1 MIRKDEGLVKDL
13 LPSCQESVIEQSEYE
28 ISYIGDQ
35 KSMEKSQT
43 TTATRATEAE
53 KVLEICKAI
62 LCNSGG
68 PRSCLLSNIEKV
80 IGKVE
85 SQISNNSKKPNER
98 NKRQKGPFYY
108 KQLADVVESVTGAV
122 TLACGLNCTQDYLHS
137 IDVLEYDQAHLM
149 NEMSKLIEGQ
159 KKKSAELDQEFYHN
173 RNMKEVEEI
182 LGYEFNCKAWLIEAL
197 THKSFSREHEKTNA
211 ALEDYERLEF
221 LGDAVLGCLMA
232 RYFFLTTQNDG
243 IRKNPKELHKM
254 KTSVINNNLLSLI
267 VIENKIHEYM
277 IYNTK
282 APSFYEQFQ
291 KYV

>member
-1 MIRKDEGLVKDL
+1 
-13 LPSCQESVIEQSEYE
+13 
-28 ISYIGDQ
+28 
-35 KSMEKSQT
+35 
-43 TTATRATEAE
+43 
-53 KVLEICKAI
+53 
-62 LCNSGG
+62 
-68 PRSCLLSNIEKV
+68 
-80 IGKVE
+80 
-85 SQISNNSKKPNER
+85 
-98 NKRQKGPFYY
+98 
-108 KQLADVVESVTGAV
+108 
-122 TLACGLNCTQDYLHS
+122 
-137 IDVLEYDQAHLM
+137 
-149 NEMSKLIEGQ
+149 
-159 KKKSAELDQEFYHN
+159 
-173 RNMKEVEEI
+173 MKEVEEI